1 LLMNYFK
8 YTGLFVAI
16 LFGIFATIFAIP
28 IFVIVNF
35 ANEILANIAIVTL
48 FISPIIALIITS
60 TTVSNMIIKSNGRV
74 MTFGEIIKYTL
85 CFSIVTAIVL
95 IIILIILLDNLIL
108 SFGERI
114 LVTGGV
120 VIAILFSTLITMF
133 LVNIYFK

>member
-1 LLMNYFK
+1 MNYFK